1 MQRHF
6 RVWLHSQRKSGNT
19 SKRKYGNKG
28 KKRISKQKLLKGCHQ
43 GQNVT
48 VLTIL
53 ERLEFK
59 KFSCRPILSSVSWPL
74 HFEIPFTVPVMSL
87 LLSRFLKMRRE
98 GEGVGVVGVVGSF

>member
-53 ERLEFK
+53 ERLEFN
-59 KFSCRPILSSVSWPL
+59 KFSCQPILSSVLWSL
-74 HFEIPFTVPVMSL
+74 HFEILFAAPVIYL
-87 LLSRFLKMRRE
+87 VLSRFLKIREE
-98 GEGVGVVGVVGSF
+98 GEEVGW

>member
-1 MQRHF
+1 MQRHS

-28 KKRISKQKLLKGCHQ
+28 KKRISKQKLLKDCHQ

-53 ERLEFK
+53 KCLEFK
-59 KFSCRPILSSVSWPL
+59 KFSCWSILSSVPWPL
-74 HFEIPFTVPVMSL
+74 HFEILFAARVMSL
-87 LLSRFLKMRRE
+87 LLSRFLKIREE
-98 GEGVGVVGVVGSF
+98 GEEVGW